1 MINKEVVKFG
11 FLALAGVCMTIT
23 GALTKG
29 ISGYMFLFLGLIIAL
44 VGMKWL
50 GTSIHAQIVTK
61 LKAKRGFQPKRRHC
75 F

>member
-1 MINKEVVKFG
+1 MINKEIVRFG
-11 FLALAGVCMTIT
+11 FISLAGVCMTIT

-50 GTSIHAQIVTK
+50 GTSIHGQVLAK
-61 LKAKRGFQPKRRHC
+61 LKAKRG
-75 F
+75 